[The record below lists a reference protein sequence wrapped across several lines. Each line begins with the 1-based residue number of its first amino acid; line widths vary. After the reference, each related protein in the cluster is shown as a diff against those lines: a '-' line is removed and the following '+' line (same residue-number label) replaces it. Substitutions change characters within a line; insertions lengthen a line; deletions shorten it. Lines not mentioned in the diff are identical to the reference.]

1 MFYGIIPFSRI
12 GMKKEKLAISS
23 RSTGRITLSDV
34 AEHAGVSPITVSRAL
49 KNPLQVSEKLKEKI
63 AISVKVLGYIPNHAA
78 RSLASSESKV
88 ITVIF
93 PSLSNAVFPDVL
105 DGLHDTLVSAGYR
118 ILLANTHYSSEQEET
133 LVKTMLEQNPDG
145 IIVTGIDQTQN
156 TRELLKLSNTPV
168 VQIMELDQNPIDMNV
183 GLSHFDAS
191 YDLTNYLYSL
201 GYKKIGFIGAR
212 MDLRSRRRMEG
223 YQKSVLDQNGNE
235 YVLSSLKNTSFKQ
248 GSELFVELI
257 SKHSD
262 IDAIAFSNDDL
273 AAGALLEAT
282 RRGMRI
288 PEDIAIAGFNDLHF
302 SEELIPPLTTV
313 SIPRYEM
320 GKQAAECLLYKI
332 ANKKQPICNQINIG
346 YSIVP
351 RQST

>member
-1 MFYGIIPFSRI
+1 
-12 GMKKEKLAISS
+12 MKKDKSILSS

-34 AEHAGVSPITVSRAL
+34 AKHAGVSPITVSRAL

-63 AISVKVLGYIPNHAA
+63 SISVKALGYIPNHAA

-105 DGLHDTLVSAGYR
+105 DGIHETLVSAGYR
-118 ILLANTHYSSEQEET
+118 ILLANSHYSSEQEEA

-145 IIVTGIDQTQN
+145 MIVTGIDQTQN

-183 GLSHFDAS
+183 GLSHFDAC
-191 YDLTNYLYSL
+191 YDLTNYLYSQ
-201 GYKKIGFIGAR
+201 GYKKIGFIGAQ
-212 MDLRSRRRMEG
+212 MDLRSHRRMDG
-223 YQKSVLDQNGNE
+223 YRKAVLEQNGDASQ
-235 YVLSSLKNTSFKQ
+235 YVLTSAESTSFKH
-248 GSELFVELI
+248 GAELFIKLI
-257 SKHSD
+257 SQHSD
-262 IDAIAFSNDDL
+262 VDAIAFSNDDL

-302 SEELIPPLTTV
+302 SEELIPPLTSV
-313 SIPRYEM
+313 SVPRYEM

-332 ANKKQPICNQINIG
+332 DNKEQPIFDQVDVG
-346 YSIVP
+346 YSVVI